1 MLPMDSVDRLLHAVT
16 EIAGKEQI
24 DVFMIDDTKTKGS
37 KTSFNDLFEAVER
50 IKNGHVVS
58 TMYGHY
64 SEVIY
69 KRPQILFCTNRSL
82 GDYLSNLSIDRW
94 SHFVIPDKKNL
105 ISLGFAA
112 DDKPKVRYFGS
123 VELETETE
131 PMDY

>member
-1 MLPMDSVDRLLHAVT
+1 MDSVDRLLHAVT

-69 KRPQILFCTNRSL
+69 KRPQILFCRLFQPLTIML
-82 GDYLSNLSIDRW
+82 
-94 SHFVIPDKKNL
+94 
-105 ISLGFAA
+105 A
-112 DDKPKVRYFGS
+112 DA
-123 VELETETE
+123 
-131 PMDY
+131 